1 MFEGILTST
10 ALPNLHPAVVHF
22 PIALLTLAFGLD
34 IACLALRRQPWL
46 DRAAALLYAL
56 GTVSACLAYLSG
68 QQAARLMIGASG
80 AAQTAMYEHA
90 DIAKIT
96 LVAFAIIASLRL
108 IVSWNGR
115 RDKVL
120 KISALRWTALVLAL
134 GCQAL
139 IFLTADRGGELV
151 YRHGLGVTVGQTTED
166 VADEEDMLEP

>member
-1 MFEGILTST
+1 MFDGILTST

-34 IACLALRRQPWL
+34 LACLVARRQPWL

-56 GTVSACLAYLSG
+56 GTVSACFAYLSG
-68 QQAARLMIGASG
+68 GRAAELMVGASG
-80 AAQTAMYEHA
+80 AAQAAMYEHA

-96 LVAFAIIASLRL
+96 LIAFAIIASIRL
-108 IVSWNGR
+108 VISWNGR

-134 GCQAL
+134 GSQAL

-166 VADEEDMLEP
+166 AENDKELLEP